1 MTNKEQIP
9 IERKMTQKDLNKK
22 IKDIEKEI
30 KILERLKF
38 INYRYQGL
46 TVNKACEKLNVT
58 KRVGYIWQER
68 WNKEGYNGLIPK
80 YGKGKPSKLTENQR
94 KELKRIPNKKQYNR
108 HTRSTTNNQRRIQ
121 PRIHKKTHK
130 NNTTPIRTKIKK

>member
-68 WNKEGYNGLIPK
+68 WNEEGYNGLIPK

-94 KELKRIPNKKQYNR
+94 KELKEYLIKNSITDTHEVQQIIKEEYNLEFTKK
-108 HTRSTTNNQRRIQ
+108 HV
-121 PRIHKKTHK
+121 
-130 NNTTPIRTKIKK
+130 RTILHQLGLK

>member
-46 TVNKACEKLNVT
+46 TVNEACEKLNVT

-68 WNKEGYNGLIPK
+68 WNEEGYNGLIPK

-94 KELKRIPNKKQYNR
+94 KELKEYLIKNSITDTHEVQQIIKEEYNLEFTKK
-108 HTRSTTNNQRRIQ
+108 HV
-121 PRIHKKTHK
+121 
-130 NNTTPIRTKIKK
+130 RTILHQLGLK

>member
-46 TVNKACEKLNVT
+46 TVNEACEKLNVT

-68 WNKEGYNGLIPK
+68 WNEEGYNGLIPK

-94 KELKRIPNKKQYNR
+94 KELKEYLIKNSITDTHEVQQIIKEKYNLEFTKK
-108 HTRSTTNNQRRIQ
+108 HV
-121 PRIHKKTHK
+121 
-130 NNTTPIRTKIKK
+130 RTILHQLGLK

>member
-94 KELKRIPNKKQYNR
+94 KELKEYLI
-108 HTRSTTNNQRRIQ
+108 
-121 PRIHKKTHK
+121 K
-130 NNTTPIRTKIKK
+130 NNITDTQEVQQIIKEEYNLEFTKKHIRTILHQLELK